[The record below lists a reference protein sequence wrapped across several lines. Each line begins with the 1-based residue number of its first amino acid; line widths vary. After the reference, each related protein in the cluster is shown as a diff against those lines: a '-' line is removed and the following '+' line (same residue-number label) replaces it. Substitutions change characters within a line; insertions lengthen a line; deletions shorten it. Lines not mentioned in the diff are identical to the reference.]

1 METTW
6 TRCSMCMNVDGFLRN
21 NKFPRGY
28 DIFQQDDGT
37 PLTPEEALAYLH
49 TEKAKGHE
57 VIPCGE
63 ACGNPCKNADKGC
76 TGFDYSGGGC
86 PGYKVPNVVRV
97 ERHPRQTA
105 CAYDRRAAKS
115 VTEI

>member
-6 TRCSMCMNVDGFLRN
+6 TRRSMCLNVDGFLRN
-21 NKFPRGY
+21 NKFPLGY
-28 DIFQQDDGT
+28 DIFQNDDGT
-37 PLTPEEALAYLH
+37 ELKPEEALAYLH
-49 TEKAKGHE
+49 TEKAKGHK

-86 PGYKVPNVVRV
+86 PGYKVPNEKVSG
-97 ERHPRQTA
+97 
-105 CAYDRRAAKS
+105 RASEAG
-115 VTEI
+115 EGRA